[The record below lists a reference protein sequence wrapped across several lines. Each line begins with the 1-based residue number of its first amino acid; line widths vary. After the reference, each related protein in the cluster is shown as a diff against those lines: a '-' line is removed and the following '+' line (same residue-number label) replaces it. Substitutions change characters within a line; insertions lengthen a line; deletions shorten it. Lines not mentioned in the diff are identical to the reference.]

1 MNRAVWVWSIYP
13 SICYVCMLPEIKCQK
28 LTLINL
34 AAALKR
40 EDEQV
45 SAKGHGKVTNGGI

>member
-1 MNRAVWVWSIYP
+1 MNRAVWVWRIYP
-13 SICYVCMLPEIKCQK
+13 SIFIYVTETKCQK